1 MYKRLYPLTKPR
13 YCAKHVER
21 MGIISLET
29 PEGDLIKEASHGFKE
44 SIAYQ
49 ERIGITKNVDKHGQL
64 KDFLKERGEYKE
76 VELEYRGVPFLVRDD
91 APANTLYMLNEE
103 DMRRGAITEN
113 VDKPTLLQRIKAFI
127 WKSQ

>member
-1 MYKRLYPLTKPR
+1 MRQPKAKSKLEKCKYKRCMYKRLYPLTKPR

-29 PEGDLIKEASHGFKE
+29 PEGDLIKEASHRFKE

-49 ERIGITKNVDKHGQL
+49 ERIGITKNVDKAAEWRLPTWDDLKRPLGDAIVGGKFVYTSRQL
-64 KDFLKERGEYKE
+64 
-76 VELEYRGVPFLVRDD
+76 
-91 APANTLYMLNEE
+91 
-103 DMRRGAITEN
+103 
-113 VDKPTLLQRIKAFI
+113 DKPTLMQRIKAFI